1 MHENNYDYMILL
13 DSDYYTTI
21 SNWYLGL
28 AFAGKTWGGKIQK
41 TIKHLLNFRKI
52 LKQTTMSVISDISKV
67 QMIESKKIGHGKLLN
82 QVI

>member
-1 MHENNYDYMILL
+1 MLENNYNYMILL

-41 TIKHLLNFRKI
+41 KLNICETSEKY
-52 LKQTTMSVISDISKV
+52 
-67 QMIESKKIGHGKLLN
+67 
-82 QVI
+82 